1 MAQNRELRASFEADE
16 LYGEVVSNGS
26 AKAKISRVK
35 KPKRPFL
42 YNVVASVSTSALT
55 FDYKWLTFRFGNEL

>member
-1 MAQNRELRASFEADE
+1 M
-16 LYGEVVSNGS
+16 SNGS
-26 AKAKISRVK
+26 AKAKMSRVK

-55 FDYKWLTFRFGNEL
+55 FDYIWLTFRFGNEL